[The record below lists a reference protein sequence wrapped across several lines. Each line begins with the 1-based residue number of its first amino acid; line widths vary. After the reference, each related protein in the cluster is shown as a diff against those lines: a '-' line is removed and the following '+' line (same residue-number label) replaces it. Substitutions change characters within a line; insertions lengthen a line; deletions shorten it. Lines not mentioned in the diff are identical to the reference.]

1 MESALRTNCSYLYP
15 LMLQSSKGY
24 RSAFCFFYSSP
35 VVLTLHRIVY
45 KVPSALNWNSNLRDV
60 QSSLLAWEPDP
71 HIRCGCITLP
81 SPPGLPVSSSPWS
94 PIHPSHHVCSYIFK
108 HTLGHVKQHLQGLVL
123 AGKSEDPSM
132 MLQPQAPVSLHAPRS
147 HHRSPQG
154 SPSSIGLSVA
164 TFPRKNSL
172 SPTPSPTPSVTSGM
186 RARAPGA
193 RAAGLDSQPT
203 SHWLCHPG

>member
-1 MESALRTNCSYLYP
+1 
-15 LMLQSSKGY
+15 MLQSSKGY
-24 RSAFCFFYSSP
+24 RSPFCFFYSSP
-35 VVLTLHRIVY
+35 VVLMLHRIVY
-45 KVPSALNWNSNLRDV
+45 KVPSALNWKSNLRDV
-60 QSSLLAWEPDP
+60 QSSLLVREPDP

-108 HTLGHVKQHLQGLVL
+108 HTLGHAKQHFQGLVL

-154 SPSSIGLSVA
+154 SPSSTGLS
-164 TFPRKNSL
+164 P
-172 SPTPSPTPSVTSGM
+172 PSPGRTLFP
-186 RARAPGA
+186 PPPP
-193 RAAGLDSQPT
+193 QP
-203 SHWLCHPG
+203 P